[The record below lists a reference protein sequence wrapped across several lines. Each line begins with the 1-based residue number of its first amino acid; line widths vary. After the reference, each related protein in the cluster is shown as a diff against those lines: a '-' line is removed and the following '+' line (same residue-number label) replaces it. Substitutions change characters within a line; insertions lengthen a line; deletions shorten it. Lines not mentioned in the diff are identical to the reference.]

1 MKHIHTIIYKEW
13 AEIFKNKIVFSVVVL
28 LPILFAVLPLVML
41 SATSGT
47 TTPGISP
54 QEAGLPDEFIALC
67 SGMNAGECTQ
77 VYLLNQFMLFFV
89 MMPLIIPVTIA
100 AYSIVGEKTTRSLEP
115 LLATP
120 TTTSEL
126 LAGKCFAAVI
136 PAVGATFISF
146 LIFNIGI
153 LILGTSSISS
163 KVHAF
168 VLSPT
173 WLIGIL
179 LLGPVLSVI
188 SAMFAIFI
196 SSRVNDP
203 RVAEQI
209 ASAVIVPF
217 MAVFL
222 LSTFGVITMNVQT
235 MIIAVIVCAILA
247 GGLLYLGTL
256 IFDRENILT
265 KWK

>member
-1 MKHIHTIIYKEW
+1 MKHIRTIINKEW
-13 AEIFKNKIVFSVVVL
+13 SEVFKNKIVLSVVL
-28 LPILFAVLPLVML
+28 FMPILFALLPLIML
-41 SATSGT
+41 GVTSST
-47 TTPGISP
+47 SMLDITPE
-54 QEAGLPDEFIALC
+54 EAGLPPEFTALC
-67 SGMNAGECTQ
+67 VDMNAGECTQ
-77 VYLLNQFMLFFV
+77 VYMLSQFMLFFV
-89 MMPLIIPVTIA
+89 MMPLIIPTTIA

-120 TTTSEL
+120 TSTTEL

-136 PAVGATFISF
+136 PAVGATFVSF

-153 LILGTSSISS
+153 LILGISS
-163 KVHAF
+163 KVHAY

-173 WLIGIL
+173 WLLGIL
-179 LLGPVLSVI
+179 LLGPVLAII
-188 SAMFAIFI
+188 SAMFAIFV

-209 ASAVIVPF
+209 ASVMIVPF
-217 MAVFL
+217 MGVFL
-222 LSTFGVITMNVQT
+222 ASSFGAITLNVNSMIIGVILC
-235 MIIAVIVCAILA
+235 AVLA
-247 GGLLYLGTL
+247 GVLLYLGTL

>member
-1 MKHIHTIIYKEW
+1 MKHIRTIINKEW
-13 AEIFKNKIVFSVVVL
+13 AEVFKNKMVLSVVL
-28 LPILFAVLPLVML
+28 IMPILFALLPLVML
-41 SATSGT
+41 GVSSNT
-47 TTPGISP
+47 TALNISP
-54 QEAGLPDEFIALC
+54 EEAGLPPELTKNLC
-67 SGMNAGECTQ
+67 GAMNAGECTQ
-77 VYLLNQFMLFFV
+77 VYLLSQFMLFFV
-89 MMPLIIPVTIA
+89 MMPLIIPTTIA

-120 TTTSEL
+120 TTTIEL
-126 LAGKCFAAVI
+126 LAGKCFAAAI
-136 PAVGATFISF
+136 PAIGATFISF

-153 LILGTSSISS
+153 SILGISS
-163 KVHAF
+163 NVHAY

-173 WLIGIL
+173 WLVGIL

-188 SAMFAIFI
+188 SAMFAIFV

-209 ASAVIVPF
+209 SSVMIVPF
-217 MAVFL
+217 MGVFL
-222 LSTFGVITMNVQT
+222 ASSFGAITLNVNS
-235 MIIAVIVCAILA
+235 MVIAVIVCAVLA
-247 GGLLYLGTL
+247 GVLLYLGTL

>member
-1 MKHIHTIIYKEW
+1 MKHIRTIIGKEW
-13 AEIFKNKIVFSVVVL
+13 AEVFKNKLVLSVL
-28 LPILFAVLPLVML
+28 LIMPVLFSLLPLVML
-41 SATSGT
+41 GVTGSSAQMS
-47 TTPGISP
+47 ISP
-54 QEAGLPDEFIALC
+54 EEAGLPPELFESFC
-67 SGMNAGECTQ
+67 EGMNAGECTQ
-77 VYLLNQFMLFFV
+77 VYMLNQFMLFFV

-120 TTTSEL
+120 TTTIEL
-126 LAGKCFAAVI
+126 LVAKCFAAVI
-136 PAVGATFISF
+136 PAVAATFLSF
-146 LIFNIGI
+146 IIFNIGI
-153 LILGTSSISS
+153 RILGVSPR
-163 KVHAF
+163 VLAY

-173 WLIGIL
+173 WLVGIL
-179 LLGPVLSVI
+179 LLGPILSVM

-196 SSRVNDP
+196 SSCVNDP

-209 ASAVIVPF
+209 SGVMIVPF

-222 LSTFGVITMNVQT
+222 LTSFGVITLGIKA
-235 MIIAVIVCAILA
+235 MIAAVIICACLA
-247 GGLLYLGTL
+247 AGLFYLGTL

>member
-1 MKHIHTIIYKEW
+1 MKHIRTIINKEW
-13 AEIFKNKIVFSVVVL
+13 AEVFKNKLVFSVVL
-28 LPILFAVLPLVML
+28 ILPILFAILPLVML
-41 SATSGT
+41 GFTPTSSL
-47 TTPGISP
+47 PGVSP
-54 QEAGLPDEFIALC
+54 EEAGLPPELVGNLC
-67 SGMNAGECTQ
+67 VGMEAGECTQ
-77 VYLLNQFMLFFV
+77 VYMMSQFMLFFV

-120 TTTSEL
+120 ISTMEL
-126 LAGKCFAAVI
+126 LAGKCFAAAI
-136 PAVGATFISF
+136 PAVAASLLSF
-146 LIFNIGI
+146 LIFNIGL
-153 LILGTSSISS
+153 LILGVSPAVQTY
-163 KVHAF
+163 

-173 WLIGIL
+173 WLAGIL
-179 LLGPVLSVI
+179 LLGTVLSVI
-188 SAMFAIFI
+188 SAMFAIFV

-209 ASAVIVPF
+209 SSVMIVPF
-217 MAVFL
+217 MTVFL
-222 LSTFGVITMNVQT
+222 LSSFGVIALNLKTMLISVL
-235 MIIAVIVCAILA
+235 VSVLLA

>member
-1 MKHIHTIIYKEW
+1 MKHIRTIINKEW
-13 AEIFKNKIVFSVVVL
+13 SEVFKNKLVLSVVLVM
-28 LPILFAVLPLVML
+28 PILFSLLPLVML
-41 SATSGT
+41 GVTSST
-47 TTPGISP
+47 SMLDISP
-54 QEAGLPDEFIALC
+54 EEAGLPPELFSTLC
-67 SGMNAGECTQ
+67 GGMNAGECTQ
-77 VYLLNQFMLFFV
+77 VYMLSQFMLFFV

-120 TTTSEL
+120 ITTTEL

-153 LILGTSSISS
+153 LILGISPM
-163 KVHAF
+163 VHAY

-173 WLIGIL
+173 WLVGIL
-179 LLGPVLSVI
+179 LLGPVLAII
-188 SAMFAIFI
+188 SAMFAIFV

-203 RVAEQI
+203 RIAEQI
-209 ASAVIVPF
+209 ASVMIVPF
-217 MAVFL
+217 MGVFL
-222 LSTFGVITMNVQT
+222 LSSFGLITLNT
-235 MIIAVIVCAILA
+235 KSMIIAVIVCACVA
-247 GGLLYLGTL
+247 AGLLYLGTL

>member
-1 MKHIHTIIYKEW
+1 MKHVRTIINKEW
-13 AEIFKNKIVFSVVVL
+13 SEVFKNKMVLSVVLVM
-28 LPILFAVLPLVML
+28 PILFSLLPLVML
-41 SATSGT
+41 GVTSST
-47 TTPGISP
+47 SMLDISP
-54 QEAGLPDEFIALC
+54 EEAGLPPELFTNLC
-67 SGMNAGECTQ
+67 GGMNAGECTQ
-77 VYLLNQFMLFFV
+77 VYMLSQFMLFFV

-120 TTTSEL
+120 ITTTEL

-153 LILGTSSISS
+153 LILGISPM
-163 KVHAF
+163 VHAY

-173 WLIGIL
+173 WLVGIL
-179 LLGPVLSVI
+179 LLGPVLAII
-188 SAMFAIFI
+188 SAMFAIFV

-203 RVAEQI
+203 RIAEQI
-209 ASAVIVPF
+209 ASVMIVPF
-217 MAVFL
+217 MGVFL
-222 LSTFGVITMNVQT
+222 LSSFGLITLNT
-235 MIIAVIVCAILA
+235 KSMIIAVIVCACVA
-247 GGLLYLGTL
+247 AGLLYLGTL

>member
-1 MKHIHTIIYKEW
+1 MKHIRTIINKEW
-13 AEIFKNKIVFSVVVL
+13 SEVFKNKMVLSVVLVM
-28 LPILFAVLPLVML
+28 PILFSLLPLVML
-41 SATSGT
+41 GVTSST
-47 TTPGISP
+47 SMLDISP
-54 QEAGLPDEFIALC
+54 EEAGLPPELFTNLC
-67 SGMNAGECTQ
+67 GGMNAGECTQ
-77 VYLLNQFMLFFV
+77 VYMLSQFMLFFV
-89 MMPLIIPVTIA
+89 MMPLIIPTTIA

-120 TTTSEL
+120 TTTTEL

-136 PAVGATFISF
+136 PAVAATFVSF

-153 LILGTSSISS
+153 LILGISP
-163 KVHAF
+163 KVHAY

-173 WLIGIL
+173 WLVGIL
-179 LLGPVLSVI
+179 LLGPVLSII
-188 SAMFAIFI
+188 SAMFAIFV

-209 ASAVIVPF
+209 ASVMIVPF
-217 MAVFL
+217 MGVFL
-222 LSTFGVITMNVQT
+222 LSSFGVITLNLTSMVIAA
-235 MIIAVIVCAILA
+235 IICAIVA
-247 GGLLYLGTL
+247 GVLLYLGTL

>member
-1 MKHIHTIIYKEW
+1 MKHIRTIINKEW
-13 AEIFKNKIVFSVVVL
+13 SEVFKNKLVLSVVLVM
-28 LPILFAVLPLVML
+28 PILFSLLPLVML
-41 SATSGT
+41 GVTSST
-47 TTPGISP
+47 SMLDISP
-54 QEAGLPDEFIALC
+54 EEAGLPPELFGTLC
-67 SGMNAGECTQ
+67 GGMNAGECTQ
-77 VYLLNQFMLFFV
+77 VYMLSQFMLFFV

-120 TTTSEL
+120 ITTTEL

-153 LILGTSSISS
+153 LILGISPM
-163 KVHAF
+163 VHAY

-173 WLIGIL
+173 WLVGIL
-179 LLGPVLSVI
+179 LLGPVLAII
-188 SAMFAIFI
+188 SAMFAIFV

-203 RVAEQI
+203 RIAEQI
-209 ASAVIVPF
+209 ASVMIVPF
-217 MAVFL
+217 MGVFL
-222 LSTFGVITMNVQT
+222 LSSFGLITLNT
-235 MIIAVIVCAILA
+235 KSMIIAVIVCACVA
-247 GGLLYLGTL
+247 AVLLYLGTL

>member
-1 MKHIHTIIYKEW
+1 MKHIRTIINKEW
-13 AEIFKNKIVFSVVVL
+13 SEVFKNKMVLSVILVM
-28 LPILFAVLPLVML
+28 PILFALLPLVML
-41 SATSGT
+41 GVTSST
-47 TTPGISP
+47 SMLDISP
-54 QEAGLPDEFIALC
+54 VEAGLPPEVSANLC
-67 SGMNAGECTQ
+67 DGMNAGECTQ
-77 VYLLNQFMLFFV
+77 VYMLNQFMLFFV
-89 MMPLIIPVTIA
+89 MMPLIIPTTIA

-120 TTTSEL
+120 TSTTEL

-136 PAVGATFISF
+136 PAVAATFVSF

-153 LILGTSSISS
+153 LILGISP
-163 KVHAF
+163 KVHAY

-173 WLIGIL
+173 WLVGIL
-179 LLGPVLSVI
+179 LLGPVLAII
-188 SAMFAIFI
+188 SAMFAIFV

-209 ASAVIVPF
+209 ASVMIVPF
-217 MAVFL
+217 MGVFL
-222 LSTFGVITMNVQT
+222 ASSFGAITLNVNSMIMGVI
-235 MIIAVIVCAILA
+235 ICSFLA
-247 GGLLYLGTL
+247 AGLLYLGTL

>member
-1 MKHIHTIIYKEW
+1 MKHIRTIINKEW
-13 AEIFKNKIVFSVVVL
+13 SEVFKNKMVL
-28 LPILFAVLPLVML
+28 SLVLMLPILFALLPLAML
-41 SATSGT
+41 LVTSST
-47 TTPGISP
+47 TALNISP
-54 QEAGLPDEFIALC
+54 EEAGLPAEFTAVC
-67 SGMNAGECTQ
+67 AGMNAGECTQ
-77 VYLLNQFMLFFV
+77 VYMLNQFMLFFI
-89 MMPLIIPVTIA
+89 MMPLIIPTTIA

-120 TTTSEL
+120 TTTTEL
-126 LAGKCFAAVI
+126 LAGKCFAAAI
-136 PAVGATFISF
+136 PAVGATFLSF

-153 LILGTSSISS
+153 LILGTSS
-163 KVHAF
+163 KVQAY

-173 WLIGIL
+173 WLLGIL
-179 LLGPVLSVI
+179 LLGPILSII

-209 ASAVIVPF
+209 ASVMIVPF
-217 MAVFL
+217 MGVFL
-222 LSTFGVITMNVQT
+222 LSSFGVITLNVRS
-235 MIIAVIVCAILA
+235 MGVAIIICAILA
-247 GGLLYLGTL
+247 SVLLYLGTL

>member
-1 MKHIHTIIYKEW
+1 MKHIRTIINKEW
-13 AEIFKNKIVFSVVVL
+13 SEVFKNKLVLSVVLVM
-28 LPILFAVLPLVML
+28 PILFSLLPLVML
-41 SATSGT
+41 GVTSST
-47 TTPGISP
+47 SMLDISP
-54 QEAGLPDEFIALC
+54 EEAGLPPELFSTLC
-67 SGMNAGECTQ
+67 GGMNAGECTQ
-77 VYLLNQFMLFFV
+77 VYMLSQFMLFFV

-120 TTTSEL
+120 ITTTEL

-153 LILGTSSISS
+153 LILGISPM
-163 KVHAF
+163 VHAY

-173 WLIGIL
+173 WLVGIL
-179 LLGPVLSVI
+179 LLGPVLAII
-188 SAMFAIFI
+188 SAMFAIFV

-203 RVAEQI
+203 RIAEQI
-209 ASAVIVPF
+209 ANVMIVPF
-217 MAVFL
+217 MGVFL
-222 LSTFGVITMNVQT
+222 LSSFGLITLNT
-235 MIIAVIVCAILA
+235 KSMIIAVIVCACVA
-247 GGLLYLGTL
+247 AGLLYLGTL